1 VYVVP
6 STASV
11 SAAGRISPRQVAPDL
26 TIDFSASPVPGA
38 YPITTTTWVLTYSDY
53 TKAGKAGSLAGVR
66 SLLTYVYSP
75 AAQAQLAGLGYA
87 PLPAQVLRAAAAQM
101 ARLG

>member
-1 VYVVP
+1 VYVAP

-11 SAAGRISPRQVAPDL
+11 SAAGKLAPRQVKPDL

-53 TKAGKAGSLAGVR
+53 PKAGKAGSLADVR
-66 SLLTYVYSP
+66 RLLTYVYSP
-75 AAQAQLAGLGYA
+75 AAQTQLAGLGYA
-87 PLPAQVLRAAAAQM
+87 PVPAGVLRAATAQM
-101 ARLG
+101 ARVG